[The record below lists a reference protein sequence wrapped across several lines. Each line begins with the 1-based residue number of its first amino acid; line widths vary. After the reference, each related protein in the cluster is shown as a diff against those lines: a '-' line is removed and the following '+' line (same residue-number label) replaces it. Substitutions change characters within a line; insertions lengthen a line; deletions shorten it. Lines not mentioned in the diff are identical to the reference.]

1 MVYNGCNYLS
11 IYPLQ
16 REVGF
21 TNHVSK
27 RGHWSQRCSIGFI
40 SGRLDGQSL
49 TSMSWFSRK
58 LLGLGL
64 YGAEHY
70 FGPEL
75 IVLEGGSCPG

>member
-1 MVYNGCNYLS
+1 M
-11 IYPLQ
+11 
-16 REVGF
+16 
-21 TNHVSK
+21 
-27 RGHWSQRCSIGFI
+27 GFI